1 MGILQNGWFIME
13 NQSINGCLRGTSISG
28 TSIYI
33 CMYVYI
39 YTYILIRQYG
49 LIKDN
54 SGRITDIANLICLQF
69 FTWVQGER
77 SII

>member
-39 YTYILIRQYG
+39 YIHINTTIWIDQR
-49 LIKDN
+49 
-54 SGRITDIANLICLQF
+54 
-69 FTWVQGER
+69 
-77 SII
+77 